1 MSSAAIAA
9 ASTPRRTGSI
19 VVELA
24 TASVSVPTPSPPLPW
39 LELACATTPA
49 ATNARANSSF
59 IELRAEIAA
68 VALATFRRVE
78 LSAFKIHADRLTCG
92 SASADAFKVNADR
105 LWLRYGLL
113 LRTAHVVIRRSDDV
127 AVACPIGIATVDS
140 AGRVSALR
148 NTVQTLGREGRRCYV
163 VLCYVRTQ
171 LSKSRLH
178 STRQAARSAA
188 GARAQSH
195 GRQGPRQARPHA
207 VLAQCRRA
215 QR

>member
-127 AVACPIGIATVDS
+127 AVACPSIATDAPS
-140 AGRVSALR
+140 
-148 NTVQTLGREGRRCYV
+148 TVQVAFWLYATQYRHSDEKADDVMSCYV
-163 VLCYVRTQ
+163 M
-171 LSKSRLH
+171 
-178 STRQAARSAA
+178 
-188 GARAQSH
+188 
-195 GRQGPRQARPHA
+195 
-207 VLAQCRRA
+207 
-215 QR
+215 

>member
-1 MSSAAIAA
+1 MSLVTHAHAHAHARLRSHRTLQLTQQLLFLP
-9 ASTPRRTGSI
+9 TPRSDARDHAGG
-19 VVELA
+19 A
-24 TASVSVPTPSPPLPW
+24 TASSTLLRLSSGSVQSSMNFKLGKS
-39 LELACATTPA
+39 C
-49 ATNARANSSF
+49 RAQ
-59 IELRAEIAA
+59 
-68 VALATFRRVE
+68 
-78 LSAFKIHADRLTCG
+78 D
-92 SASADAFKVNADR
+92 
-105 LWLRYGLL
+105 WLRYGLL